1 MCNLNVNV
9 ITEISVN
16 LNVNV
21 ITDNKRFC
29 KCDYFKC
36 KWWLLTIRGSVNLNV
51 NVITD
56 NKRLWKFKCKGDYW
70 Q

>member
-1 MCNLNVNV
+1 MWLLT
-9 ITEISVN
+9 IRGYGN

-29 KCDYFKC
+29 E
-36 KWWLLTIRGSVNLNV
+36 L
-51 NVITD
+51 
-56 NKRLWKFKCKGDYW
+56 KCKGDYW